1 MRAGSGVQAEQACVP
16 RQASP
21 PAGMGTE
28 QARPP
33 TAAKPTVA
41 AADPLRLQPGSAWAR
56 AAKTKGAQD
65 SPRPRQIRMPLP
77 PPPPIRRG
85 PRGPSA
91 LARPTRRQ
99 GPPSP
104 HPTSDHVS
112 EPVPVHATS
121 PP

>member
-1 MRAGSGVQAEQACVP
+1 VP

-56 AAKTKGAQD
+56 AAKTKGARD
-65 SPRPRQIRMPLP
+65 SPRPPQIVTASSAAITSLRQS
-77 PPPPIRRG
+77 
-85 PRGPSA
+85 PRGRTASKATRPCSA
-91 LARPTRRQ
+91 R
-99 GPPSP
+99 
-104 HPTSDHVS
+104 
-112 EPVPVHATS
+112 
-121 PP
+121 